1 MLLLLLSGAVV
12 RYYETKR
19 KIYLQS
25 LPENKEKADQ
35 QKEENKL
42 RSRRK
47 RVNYTFFLMYHCLV
61 LILSTRLHDSLY
73 TAYSI
78 MGANKLFFCLHV
90 NISPLS
96 PIFTSK
102 FFCFL
107 YIMTSEEG

>member
-25 LPENKEKADQ
+25 LPEKADQ

-42 RSRRK
+42 RSRRE
-47 RVNYTFFLMYHCLV
+47 RVNYTFFLMYHCVV
-61 LILSTRLHDSLY
+61 LILSTRLHDSQY